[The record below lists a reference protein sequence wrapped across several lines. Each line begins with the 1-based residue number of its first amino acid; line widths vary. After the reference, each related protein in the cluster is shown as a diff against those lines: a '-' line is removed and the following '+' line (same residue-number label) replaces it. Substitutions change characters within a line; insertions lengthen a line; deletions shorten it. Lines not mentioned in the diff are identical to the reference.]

1 MGGDAAA
8 FPAGA
13 VASVAAAGRDGVGA
27 GGGSPPVGWAVPIR
41 TTCPPPEA
49 ITSVEEKKG
58 RGGGGCENPTGR
70 KKCSRETDEMGQI
83 DLVLLDYIASIV
95 RCLVRIEYSDCIVNV
110 SFSLFETHTK

>member
-58 RGGGGCENPTGR
+58 RGGGARTSDGAEKMLTGDGR
-70 KKCSRETDEMGQI
+70 DGADRFGFVG
-83 DLVLLDYIASIV
+83 LY
-95 RCLVRIEYSDCIVNV
+95 CIHRP
-110 SFSLFETHTK
+110 LFG

>member
-58 RGGGGCENPTGR
+58 RGEGGANIRRGGKNAHGR
-70 KKCSRETDEMGQI
+70 RTRWGRSIWFCWIILHPSSVVWLGLSIQI
-83 DLVLLDYIASIV
+83 VL
-95 RCLVRIEYSDCIVNV
+95 
-110 SFSLFETHTK
+110 